1 MNIFLQSKRR
11 LLKDYLSG
19 DISGIGVFVVVDND
33 MIVIDGRFLLHYFI
47 GILVNRTELGLT
59 T

>member
-11 LLKDYLSG
+11 LLNDYLSG
-19 DISGIGVFVVVDND
+19 DISGIGVFVVVDNG
-33 MIVIDGRFLLHYFI
+33 MIVIDGKFSLHYFI
-47 GILVNRTELGLT
+47 GILVNGTELGLT